1 MSEEKLEH
9 LRAMLRSMGRV
20 AVAYSGGVDSALL
33 ARLARD
39 ALGDDAVA
47 IMNVSPLISADDV
60 DDAVRVARS
69 IGVEALIV
77 RSDPLNDPEFR
88 RNPWDRCY
96 LCKKLIFTAII
107 KAARERGIDT
117 VIDGS
122 HADDLEEDRP
132 GRRALSEL
140 GIRSPLQEAGL
151 NKEDVRELARKLTL
165 PSADRPSS
173 PCLAT
178 RIPFGQE
185 ITEEALHM
193 AGEAEH
199 ALKNLGFMNVRVRH
213 HGAVA
218 RIEVPRDD
226 IPALVDMRDEVVE
239 RLKRL
244 GFVYV
249 TADLQGF
256 RSGSMSEA
264 SDKEWASRCGHG
276 TK

>member
-1 MSEEKLEH
+1 
-9 LRAMLRSMGRV
+9 MLRSMGRV

-39 ALGDDAVA
+39 TLGDDAVA

-77 RSDPLNDPEFR
+77 RSDPLNDPDFR
-88 RNPWDRCY
+88 RNPRDRCY
-96 LCKKLIFTAII
+96 LCKKLIFTAIV
-107 KAARERGIDT
+107 KAARARGIDT

-122 HADDLEEDRP
+122 HADDLKEDRP
-132 GRRALSEL
+132 GHRALSEL
-140 GIRSPLQEAGL
+140 GIRSPLQEAGV
-151 NKEDVRELARKLTL
+151 NKEEVRGLARRLSV
-165 PSADRPSS
+165 PSADQPSS

-193 AGEAEH
+193 VGEAEH
-199 ALKNLGFMNVRVRH
+199 ALKNLGFVNVRVRH

-218 RIEVPRDD
+218 RIEVPWGD
-226 IPALVDMRDEVVE
+226 ISALVDMRDEVVE
-239 RLKRL
+239 KLKRL

-249 TADLQGF
+249 ATDLQGL

-264 SDKEWASRCGHG
+264 PGEGWTGQ
-276 TK
+276 